1 MTSRIRGGVKKI
13 HNERTKSTKAERM
26 KYLITN
32 NKSVLISRKMN
43 VKGQVENIGGRQIT
57 DNLDHPPTVCVSY

>member
-1 MTSRIRGGVKKI
+1 
-13 HNERTKSTKAERM
+13 M

-43 VKGQVENIGGRQIT
+43 VKGQVGNIRGRQIT
-57 DNLDHPPTVCVSY
+57 DNLDHPPTVCVSYYRAIIIFEHK